1 MFKILLI
8 QNNEMFFDITIK
20 TLFVSSATLF
30 LGYELSG
37 VNCTYAP
44 KISLNKTY
52 KLKPLSGILIAFG
65 SIAVK
70 GLSDNILKTIK

>member
-1 MFKILLI
+1 MLRRVTSRVRVTESKI
-8 QNNEMFFDITIK
+8 QGK
-20 TLFVSSATLF
+20 STLFR
-30 LGYELSG
+30 GYELSG

-52 KLKPLSGILIAFG
+52 KLKPLSGILIVFG